1 MMKTLIAVQ
10 KYRCP
15 WNTHSRCQH
24 WSSEPDSVPLHVM
37 GDDLHIDGFG
47 LQNKD
52 DLCSVYWK
60 AWRLWKKAFFCR
72 AKCFTDLCEAAC
84 ISSSCYFYPLTFNF
98 PPLSSSLIFSR
109 ASTVL
114 FRSLCSRL
122 PKSLNMVEPPESTT
136 FCDTTQNNYCYVLRV
151 HVSNRSRQVRVYLVE
166 RTPDVDGTVL
176 DDFIHHFWD
185 GLGEVWVGKLD
196 ENKKVKL
203 KKI

>member
-1 MMKTLIAVQ
+1 MPALILRTRQRTSACDGWWLAHRWVWAAKQ
-10 KYRCP
+10 RWFVLSLLKSLEALEESFLLQSKMFHRF
-15 WNTHSRCQH
+15 T
-24 WSSEPDSVPLHVM
+24 WSCLYQLLVL
-37 GDDLHIDGFG
+37 L
-47 LQNKD
+47 L
-52 DLCSVYWK
+52 
-60 AWRLWKKAFFCR
+60 
-72 AKCFTDLCEAAC
+72 
-84 ISSSCYFYPLTFNF
+84 PLTFNF

-136 FCDTTQNNYCYVLRV
+136 FCVTTQNNYCYVLRV
-151 HVSNRSRQVRVYLVE
+151 HVSNRSRQVCVYLVE

-203 KKI
+203 KKIIYIYIYKN

>member
-72 AKCFTDLCEAAC
+72 AKCFTDLREAAC
-84 ISSSCYFYPLTFNF
+84 ISSSCYFYPLPSTSHRSALRLFSVVR
-98 PPLSSSLIFSR
+98 PQSSSGPSAAVCQSPWTWWSLQR
-109 ASTVL
+109 ARHS
-114 FRSLCSRL
+114 
-122 PKSLNMVEPPESTT
+122 
-136 FCDTTQNNYCYVLRV
+136 
-151 HVSNRSRQVRVYLVE
+151 VSQ
-166 RTPDVDGTVL
+166 
-176 DDFIHHFWD
+176 H
-185 GLGEVWVGKLD
+185 
-196 ENKKVKL
+196 
-203 KKI
+203 KIITAMCCVSMFQTEADRCVFTL